1 MRIHQAL
8 TAGTR
13 WPAAARPTVLAAAL
27 VASTLILG
35 PAAPARGDE
44 PPEVSHDGLHLA
56 PDTEVAIAYVKPGA
70 DFSGYDRVMI
80 LDVFVAFKKNWATEH
95 NRTSVHKI
103 TKKDIEGIK
112 QETAKLF
119 REVFVEELDAKGGY
133 TVVDAADT
141 DVLLLRPAIIDLDV
155 AAPDPATVGRSRTFV
170 STAGAATL
178 YLELYDSVSS
188 EILARVIDRKV
199 ADSAH
204 FMRWSNKVTN
214 RVEAEKILGR
224 WAGLL
229 RARLDE
235 FHGKE

>member
-1 MRIHQAL
+1 MQIHKAD
-8 TAGTR
+8 TTGTR
-13 WPAAARPTVLAAAL
+13 LPAAARLTVLAVALAA
-27 VASTLILG
+27 AILIAG
-35 PAAPARGDE
+35 PALAGKDE
-44 PPEVSHDGLHLA
+44 PPEASHDGLRLA
-56 PDTEVAIAYVKPGA
+56 PDTEAALVYVKPGA

-80 LDVFVAFKKNWATEH
+80 LDAYVAFKKNWARDH
-95 NRTSVHKI
+95 NVARIHKVTSR
-103 TKKDIEGIK
+103 DIEEIK

-133 TVVDAADT
+133 TVAGAPDT

-155 AAPDPATVGRSRTFV
+155 TAPDVDTPGRSRTFT

-188 EILARVIDRKV
+188 EILARVVDRK
-199 ADSAH
+199 AATGH
-204 FMRWSNKVTN
+204 FMRWSNKLTN
-214 RVEAEKILGR
+214 RVEAERILEG

>member
-1 MRIHQAL
+1 MQSHRGV

-13 WPAAARPTVLAAAL
+13 WPAAARRTVLAGAL
-27 VASTLILG
+27 LASGLILG
-35 PAAPARGDE
+35 PALAGGDE
-44 PPEVSHDGLHLA
+44 PPVTSHDGLRLA
-56 PDTEVAIAYVKPGA
+56 PDTEAAIVYVKPGA

-103 TKKDIEGIK
+103 TKRDIEGIK

-133 TVVDAADT
+133 TVVDAPDT

-155 AAPDPATVGRSRTFV
+155 TAPDLDTPGRSFTFG

-188 EILARVIDRKV
+188 EILARVVDRK
-199 ADSAH
+199 AATSGH
-204 FMRWSNKVTN
+204 FMRWSNKVAN
-214 RVEAEKILGR
+214 RVEAERILSR